1 MISGLWAFLRG
12 LFRRTPPVAP
22 LAPTAPEQAPEAAPE
37 ASPPESAPESFP
49 EPSPEAS
56 PEPAQPAPQ
65 PVDAAELQASN
76 DDLEEDEDWGGDEED
91 GVVDDAE
98 PDPFITGATLPD
110 GPASADVEAL
120 RAQARA
126 DALLGEHRVYLS
138 SPAGPGSLA
147 EALNLLLGEG
157 AVEAQFVDEA
167 EEGPYILYR
176 PVS

>member
-1 MISGLWAFLRG
+1 LISGLWAFLRG
-12 LFRRTPPVAP
+12 LFRRTPPTAP
-22 LAPTAPEQAPEAAPE
+22 IAPTAPEQPPQAAPE
-37 ASPPESAPESFP
+37 ASPPEASPSETSA
-49 EPSPEAS
+49 EAP

-65 PVDAAELQASN
+65 PVDAAVLQASN

-120 RAQARA
+120 RAEARA
-126 DALLGEHRVYLS
+126 EALLGEHRVYLS

>member
-12 LFRRTPPVAP
+12 LFRRTPPSALV
-22 LAPTAPEQAPEAAPE
+22 APTAPEPPPQPAAEA
-37 ASPPESAPESFP
+37 PPET
-49 EPSPEAS
+49 SPEAS

-65 PVDAAELQASN
+65 PVDAAAPHASN
-76 DDLEEDEDWGGDEED
+76 DDWEEDEDWGGDEED
-91 GVVDDAE
+91 GAADDEE
-98 PDPFITGATLPD
+98 PDPFITGTTLPD

-120 RAQARA
+120 RAQARIE
-126 DALLGEHRVYLS
+126 ALLGEHRVYLS

-157 AVEAQFVDEA
+157 SVEAQFVDEA

-176 PVS
+176 PAS